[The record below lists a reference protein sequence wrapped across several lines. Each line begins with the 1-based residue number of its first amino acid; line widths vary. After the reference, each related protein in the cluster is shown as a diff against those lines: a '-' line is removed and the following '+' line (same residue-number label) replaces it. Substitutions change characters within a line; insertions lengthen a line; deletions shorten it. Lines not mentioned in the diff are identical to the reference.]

1 MSLRVN
7 FRNDN
12 EENLYREVRCENLPN
27 FSIRFLSESLEM
39 TNKSHPEL
47 VFRINE
53 VEDEKLKQ
61 VQLDKRL
68 KDSSINSE

>member
-1 MSLRVN
+1 
-7 FRNDN
+7 
-12 EENLYREVRCENLPN
+12 
-27 FSIRFLSESLEM
+27 M

>member
-27 FSIRFLSESLEM
+27 FSIRFLSESH
-39 TNKSHPEL
+39 K
-47 VFRINE
+47 